1 MNTQTE
7 ILIIGGGSIG
17 VCSAYFLN
25 QAGHDVTLLDKD
37 DICAGSSYG
46 NAGLVVPSHSIPLSA
61 PGVWLKGLKWMFNPE
76 SPFYIKPR
84 MDRDLLSWLWKF
96 KASCTAEHMHR
107 ATPLIREMSLAS
119 VQLFDE
125 IAAIEGVDFD
135 YEKRGHL
142 IAYLTEKGLKDGE
155 AEARILTKHGVE
167 TRVMDASDIKTL
179 DPNIENKAIGGIFY
193 PQDAHLTPHKFVKG
207 LASHI
212 LQHGVAFES
221 TEVIGF
227 ESSDRQIRKV
237 ITTRGDIEAEQVVIA
252 TGSWSPQLG
261 RELKMNFPI
270 QPAKGYSVTF
280 RRPEISPEIG
290 ASLAESKVAVTPM
303 GDTLRFAGTLELA
316 GLDFSI
322 NKRRVNAILNAV
334 PRYMPELDPSKLEM
348 LEIWRGLRPCSPDGL
363 PFLGRSRYY
372 QNLIVAAGHA
382 MIGISLGPI
391 TGSLVKQIVRR
402 ETPSIDLSMM
412 SPERFE

>member
-1 MNTQTE
+1 MKAQTE

-61 PGVWLKGLKWMFNPE
+61 PGVWLKGLKWMLNPE

-84 MDRDLLSWLWKF
+84 LDKDLVSWLWKF

-155 AEARILTKHGVE
+155 ADARTLIKHGVE
-167 TRVMDASDIKTL
+167 TRLMDASDIKTL

-212 LQHGVAFES
+212 LQNGVAFES

-261 RELKMNFPI
+261 QELKLNLPI

-280 RRPEISPEIG
+280 KRPQISPVIG

-322 NKRRVNAILNAV
+322 NKRRVKAILNAV

-348 LEIWRGLRPCSPDGL
+348 LETWRGLRPCSPDGL

-391 TGSLVKQIVRR
+391 TGSLVKQIARR
-402 ETPSIDLSMM
+402 ETPSTDLTMM